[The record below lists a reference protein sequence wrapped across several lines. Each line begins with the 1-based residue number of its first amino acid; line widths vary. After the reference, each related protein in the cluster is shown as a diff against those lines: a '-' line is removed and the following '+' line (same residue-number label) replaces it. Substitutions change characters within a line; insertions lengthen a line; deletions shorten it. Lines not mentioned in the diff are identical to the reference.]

1 MGCED
6 AISGHAAPAA
16 IPASN
21 FSTISRR
28 VTFWLIV
35 SSALR
40 TTNPAM
46 DPTERRCYHSLRPPT
61 IAFLPTDH
69 SLSLTSLLPLVRIR
83 FHHPRRSDAFEKQI
97 SLRCSRSRLG
107 RVRRLGVQAPGGDR
121 PKSRAAGGRTPTKR
135 CQFLRTQTCVRVEIP
150 ESSSGHCAQDASHS
164 IEIRCLQRVQLRLV
178 RQ

>member
-21 FSTISRR
+21 FSTIWRR
-28 VTFWLIV
+28 VSLWPIV

-40 TTNPAM
+40 TTNPTM
-46 DPTERRCYHSLRPPT
+46 DRTERRCYHSRRPST

-83 FHHPRRSDAFEKQI
+83 FHHPTTRCLEKQ
-97 SLRCSRSRLG
+97 SEPRCPGGGLR
-107 RVRRLGVQAPGGDR
+107 RVRRLGLQAPGGGG
-121 PKSRAAGGRTPTKR
+121 PESRAAGGWTPPSR
-135 CQFLRTQTCVRVEIP
+135 CQFLRTQTCIQIEIP
-150 ESSSGHCAQDASHS
+150 QSRAGNRAEDASHS
-164 IEIRCLQRVQLRLV
+164 IEVRRLQRVQLRLV